1 MSDLR
6 KLNET
11 PIEGSVKAALWAARK
26 GGIA

>member
-11 PIEGSVKAALWAARK
+11 PIEGSVKAYLWATRK